1 MNTLNL
7 QFRITLRNNELA
19 TRIQRHI
26 SAYCFAEAASDAY
39 LMKNNR
45 NSESETG
52 TWRILSIEQVEP
64 YNNEVKEDEDY
75 AI

>member
-1 MNTLNL
+1 VNTLNL
-7 QFRITLRNNELA
+7 QFKITLRNNELA

-52 TWRILSIEQVEP
+52 TWRILSVEQVEP
-64 YNNEVKEDEDY
+64 HNYDISEDEDV

>member
-1 MNTLNL
+1 VNTLNL